1 MKIQWSKRSIL
12 YIIPGIIV
20 IWTVYLNFFL
30 GPYYLRSIDPEYM
43 YVVSGLNCATL
54 DFNKIG
60 HIYHP
65 GTPLQLLTGLFFL
78 VIHLFVGYNNIV
90 TDVIADPEFYLSIS
104 NLMLTSIT
112 FFLVL
117 RLGMLVY
124 KHTSSILGALLLQAS
139 YFYTELHFGILSR
152 YNPDRFMTV
161 IILLF
166 FILYIRYL
174 YDQNFKVVKF
184 SVLSG
189 IVMGLGLVTKYNFIP
204 LLILPLILIPGWRNR
219 TYYILSSIGSAFIF
233 FLPVSSKFRS
243 FWRIVKEMFFHSG
256 LYGSGDQGIIDTS
269 SFFKN
274 IALVFK
280 HNPSFTI
287 ITVLSVLCILILVIR
302 PKLRAMNKKSFLFL
316 IASILTVFLG
326 LAITAKHYKGYYAL
340 PVLSLIP
347 MIFYTIIQLFERT
360 VHFKYS
366 TLSYST
372 LFAIILLFPFL
383 STAKTFS
390 GINEN
395 LQEKRT
401 TEAFI
406 RDQIDSEDYFIIT
419 PIWMSTPMP
428 ENAMILGV
436 SYLHLRELSYL
447 HYERIYPNI
456 LTWEG
461 SENPLKYMRMRDANF
476 EEVLLSGN
484 GIHLYSKPGW
494 NGPELCN
501 FVERYA
507 LDAGIRV
514 QRDTVY
520 SYEKIEEYII
530 RYRNIDGWKNTVDLI
545 CGFEK
550 INHGQLF
557 SDNERMIL
565 MGGFILQEGIS
576 AHGNYSICLENEMA
590 RSPVYTLKGIKTGDV
605 VSSSVKSNIFNE
617 GEIENI
623 LIKCEYTDING
634 NDVISNSDP
643 SPGRIDEDWYM
654 SNLFA
659 EIESQPADSSI
670 RCYVE
675 YNGNESVRL
684 DDFTLKVYSQIQLN
698 N

>member
-1 MKIQWSKRSIL
+1 MMNILSKRSIL
-12 YIIPGIIV
+12 YIIPGAIV

-43 YVVSGLNCATL
+43 YVISGLNCATL

-60 HIYHP
+60 HIDHP
-65 GTPLQLLTGLFFL
+65 GTPLQLLTGLFFRI
-78 VIHLFVGYNNIV
+78 IHLFAGYNDIV
-90 TDVIADPEFYLSIS
+90 TDVISDPEFYLSIS
-104 NLMLTSIT
+104 NLFLTSII

-124 KHTSSILGALLLQAS
+124 KHTSSIIGALVLQAA
-139 YFYTELHFGILSR
+139 YFFTEVHYGILSR
-152 YNPDRFMTV
+152 YSPDRLMTV

-189 IVMGLGLVTKYNFIP
+189 ILMGAGLVTKYNFIP
-204 LLILPLILIPGWRNR
+204 LLVLPFILIPGWRNR
-219 TYYILSSIGSAFIF
+219 AWYILSSIGSALVF

-243 FWRIVKEMFFHSG
+243 FWRIVKEMFLHSG
-256 LYGSGDQGIIDTS
+256 LYGSGNRGIIDTS
-269 SFFKN
+269 SFFKH

-280 HNPSFTI
+280 HNPSFSI
-287 ITVLSVLCILILVIR
+287 ITTLSALCLLILVIR
-302 PKLRAMNKKSFLFL
+302 PKLRALNKKDFLFL
-316 IASILTVFLG
+316 IASMIAIIVG

-340 PVLSLIP
+340 PFLSLIP
-347 MIFYTIIQLFERT
+347 MIFFTIIQIFERT
-360 VHFKYS
+360 VRSKYN
-366 TLSYST
+366 TLSYSIV
-372 LFAIILLFPFL
+372 FAILLLFPFI
-383 STAKTFS
+383 STAKNFS
-390 GINEN
+390 GVNVN
-395 LQEKRT
+395 LQDKRT

-406 RDQIDSEDYFIIT
+406 RDQISSEDYFIIT

-428 ENAMILGV
+428 ENAMVLGV
-436 SYLHLRELSYL
+436 SYLHHEKRAYL
-447 HYERIYPNI
+447 DYERIYPNI

-461 SENPLKYMRMRDANF
+461 IGNPLKYMRMRVANF

-501 FVERYA
+501 FVEQYA
-507 LDAGIRV
+507 RDAGIRL

-520 SYEKIEEYII
+520 SYEKIEEHII
-530 RYRNIDGWKNTVDLI
+530 RYRNLDGWIRTVDLI

-550 INHGQLF
+550 INHGQLY

-565 MGGFILQEGIS
+565 PGDFILQEGIA
-576 AHGNYSICLENEMA
+576 AHGHYSILLKDDMP
-590 RSPVYTLKGIKTGDV
+590 RSPLYTLKGIATGDV

-617 GEIENI
+617 DDTDNI
-623 LIKCEYTDING
+623 LIKCEYTDIKG
-634 NDVISNSDP
+634 NDVISTSD
-643 SPGRIDEDWYM
+643 SSSGRIDDDWYM
-654 SNLFA
+654 SNLFTK
-659 EIESQPADSSI
+659 IESQPADSSI

-684 DDFTLKVYSQIQLN
+684 DDFTLKVYSQVP
-698 N
+698 